1 MNFILWK
8 SLIFV
13 NILEWFF
20 LQTNLNI
27 FFTTSIENLWEKWK
41 NQIEHVLQTKWNNF
55 FKQRQIKFCGGKWKS
70 QIEIV
75 LQTKFNNFLKNF
87 DWNLRE
93 KKRLFEFNNEKR
105 ISDFCNNKKKKI
117 AAAAGASAAAAAAAP
132 SEFSSAQSFSRF
144 Y

>member
-1 MNFILWK
+1 MK
-8 SLIFV
+8 V
-13 NILEWFF
+13 
-20 LQTNLNI
+20 
-27 FFTTSIENLWEKWK
+27 
-41 NQIEHVLQTKWNNF
+41 
-55 FKQRQIKFCGGKWKS
+55 CGGKWKS

-105 ISDFCNNKKKKI
+105 ISDFCNNKI

-144 Y
+144 F